1 MKTFDVASI
10 ETIVTDIPGAEGI
23 AIANDGR
30 IFIGAEDGWVY
41 VISPEGQVSQ
51 FAKTP
56 GRPLGIAID
65 RQGNLFVCDWDAH
78 GVYKVSAN
86 GDVSLFADANADGL
100 HKMQFPNFCAF
111 DDQGQLY
118 VSDTGT
124 SRRAAQIY
132 NPDGKMFRIAPS
144 GQCEMFAEGL
154 YQANGL
160 AIRRGESALY
170 VIQTAIDNVLRLE
183 IKPDG
188 KLGKASVYARDLD
201 GSPDG
206 MAFTA
211 SGDLLVV
218 TGLHEI
224 IYRVT
229 TTGRTEIFLEDKNAE
244 KLIAPANPAFGGPN
258 LDELYITNLM
268 GNSVSRIKGVPR
280 GQTLYHQSGK
290 AGWQTALQISSIQ

>member
-1 MKTFDVASI
+1 MKTFSMDAI
-10 ETIVTDIPGAEGI
+10 ETIATNIPGAEGI
-23 AIANDGR
+23 AVAKDGR
-30 IFIGAEDGWVY
+30 IFIGAEDGWIY
-41 VISPEGQVSQ
+41 VISPNGEVSQ

-65 RQGNLFVCDWDAH
+65 KQGDLFVCDWDAH
-78 GVYKVSAN
+78 GVYKVTAS
-86 GDVSLFADANADGL
+86 GEVSLFADSDGM
-100 HKMQFPNFCAF
+100 HKIHFPNFCVF
-111 DDQGQLY
+111 DDQGNLY

-124 SRRAAQIY
+124 ARRNAQVY
-132 NPDGKMFRIAPS
+132 NPDGKIFCISPT
-144 GQCEMFAEGL
+144 GQCELFAEGL

-160 AIRRGESALY
+160 AMCRGESALY
-170 VIQTAIDNVLRLE
+170 VIQTAIDDVLRLE

-188 KLGKASVYARDLD
+188 RLGNSRAYASNLD

-206 MAFTA
+206 MAFTE

-229 TTGRTEIFLEDKNAE
+229 TTNRTEIFLEDKDAE
-244 KLIAPANPAFGGPN
+244 KLIAPANPAFGGTN

-280 GQTLYHQSGK
+280 GQALYHQFGR
-290 AGWQTALQISSIQ
+290 AGLQPSEA

>member
-1 MKTFDVASI
+1 MYIADDI
-10 ETIVTDIPGAEGI
+10 ETFATNIPGAEGI

-30 IFIGAEDGWVY
+30 IFIGAEDGWIY
-41 VISPEGQVSQ
+41 LISPQGEVSQ
-51 FAKTP
+51 FIKLP

-65 RQGNLFVCDWDAH
+65 RRANLFVCDWDAH
-78 GVYKVSAN
+78 GVYKVAPD
-86 GDVSLFADANADGL
+86 GDVALFADSDGR
-100 HKMQFPNFCAF
+100 HKMQFPNFCVF
-111 DDQGQLY
+111 DEQGNLY

-124 SRRAAQIY
+124 SRRNAQLY
-132 NPDGKMFRIAPS
+132 NPDGRIFRVSPT
-144 GQCEMFAEGL
+144 GQCELFADGL

-160 AIRRGESALY
+160 AMRRGEAALY
-170 VIQTAIDNVLRLE
+170 VIQTAADNVLRLE

-188 KLGKASVYARDLD
+188 KLGKVTVYARNLD

-206 MAFTA
+206 MAFTE

-229 TTGRTEIFLEDKNAE
+229 TRGITEIFLEDKNAE
-244 KLIAPANPAFGGPN
+244 KLIAPANPAFGGEN
-258 LDELYITNLM
+258 LAELYITNLM

-280 GQTLYHQSGK
+280 GQVLFDQR
-290 AGWQTALQISSIQ
+290 

>member
-1 MKTFDVASI
+1 MNTFSVDPI
-10 ETIVTDIPGAEGI
+10 ETIATDIPGAEGI

-30 IFIGAEDGWVY
+30 IFIGAEDGWIY
-41 VISPEGQVSQ
+41 VISPNNEVSQ
-51 FAKTP
+51 FVKTP

-65 RQGNLFVCDWDAH
+65 RESNLFVCDWDAH
-78 GVYKVSAN
+78 GVYKVTTN
-86 GDVSLFADANADGL
+86 GEVSLFANSDGT
-100 HKMQFPNFCAF
+100 HRIQFPNFCVF
-111 DDQGQLY
+111 DSQGNLY

-124 SRRAAQIY
+124 SRRNTQIY
-132 NPDGKMFRIAPS
+132 NPDGKIFRILPT
-144 GQCEMFAEGL
+144 GQCELFADGL

-160 AIRRGESALY
+160 AMRQGESALY
-170 VIQTAIDNVLRLE
+170 VIQTAIDDVLRLE

-188 KLGKASVYARDLD
+188 KLGKSRVYASNLD

-206 MAFTA
+206 MAFTE

-244 KLIAPANPAFGGPN
+244 KLIAPANPAFGGTN

-268 GNSVSRIKGVPR
+268 GNSISRIKGVPR
-280 GQTLYHQSGK
+280 GQKLYHQ
-290 AGWQTALQISSIQ
+290 I

>member
-1 MKTFDVASI
+1 MKTISIDII
-10 ETIVTDIPGAEGI
+10 ETIATNIPGAEGI
-23 AIANDGR
+23 AVANDGR
-30 IFIGAEDGWVY
+30 IFIGAEDGWIY
-41 VISPEGQVSQ
+41 AISPDGEVSQ

-65 RQGNLFVCDWDAH
+65 KQGNLFVCDWEAH
-78 GVYKVSAN
+78 GVYKVTTN
-86 GDVSLFADANADGL
+86 REVSLFADSDRRY
-100 HKMQFPNFCAF
+100 KMQFPNFCTF
-111 DDQGQLY
+111 DDQGNLY

-124 SRRAAQIY
+124 SRRNAQIY
-132 NPDGKMFRIAPS
+132 NPDGKIFRVSPT
-144 GQCEMFAEGL
+144 GQCELFAEGL
-154 YQANGL
+154 YQTNGL
-160 AIRRGESALY
+160 AMRENESALY

-188 KLGKASVYARDLD
+188 KLGNVRVYARNLD

-206 MAFTA
+206 MAFTE
-211 SGDLLVV
+211 SGDLLIV

-244 KLIAPANPAFGGPN
+244 KLIAPANPAFGGAN
-258 LDELYITNLM
+258 LDELYVTNLM

-280 GQTLYHQSGK
+280 GQALYHQKS
-290 AGWQTALQISSIQ
+290 